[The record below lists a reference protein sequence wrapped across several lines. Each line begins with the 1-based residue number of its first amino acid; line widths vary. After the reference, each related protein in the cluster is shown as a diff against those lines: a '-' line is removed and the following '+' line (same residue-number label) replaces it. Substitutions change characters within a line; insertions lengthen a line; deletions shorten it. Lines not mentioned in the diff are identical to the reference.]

1 MNRVARLLAE
11 NEQLSRLADNLLAMV
26 QRPIESPEA
35 AHAAVEEIARV
46 LDRHLAFE
54 RGFPYVTILHD
65 ELDWSQAVKQ
75 RRDRDLRELSYTWE
89 PYFGHWSAAR
99 IEADPVGFAEAT
111 MWNMSHL
118 LRRVAVE
125 DSILRACATPDD
137 GRRAGVGCKL
147 IAVCSQCGD
156 TPPGD
161 RRAA

>member
-11 NEQLSRLADNLLAMV
+11 HEQLSRLADNLLAMV

-54 RGFPYVTILHD
+54 RGFPYVTILH

-137 GRRAGVGCKL
+137 GRRAGGGCKL